1 MRRFTEK
8 WTNSI
13 HNKKRAV
20 DREKNEIVISLLSL
34 SNAHDVPWSAHCNL
48 QSYVL
53 HRRCK
58 YTCTHV
64 YIASQTPNNCFV
76 NRPAMSSVAIIRA
89 PDYSSFRLLSTVSN
103 NYCVR
108 LFMNAVAN
116 VFILI
121 ISFSCS
127 RLYTAS
133 YRLVTGADDSKQAG
147 QRRLLLIGTTT
158 PPDTA
163 CEIETHTKYGTNLN
177 KCHIILG
184 EFFLFLHFYVK
195 QDFLYDRWLNNLVL

>member
-1 MRRFTEK
+1 MNILWENSLKWKHIKYVKRSYFIQIFLQQLLAEKNNNIENENKDKIEWDVLLKK
-8 WTNSI
+8 WTNPI
-13 HNKKRAV
+13 LNKKRAV
-20 DREKNEIVISLLSL
+20 DREKKEIVISLLSL

-127 RLYTAS
+127 RL
-133 YRLVTGADDSKQAG
+133 
-147 QRRLLLIGTTT
+147 
-158 PPDTA
+158 
-163 CEIETHTKYGTNLN
+163 
-177 KCHIILG
+177 
-184 EFFLFLHFYVK
+184 
-195 QDFLYDRWLNNLVL
+195 